1 MKKTFPIK
9 VYDLSITTVTL
20 YELGLMDS
28 GVLRV
33 KAGRKQ
39 SGFCL
44 MKDSITP
51 VFYDVSRFARPIKTI
66 RQQPFS
72 DSSIYQ
78 RSLMIAQLRHY
89 HPQILG
95 LCSQY
100 TISTCGC
107 GYHYAVFTGDRDGC
121 G

>member
-51 VFYDVSRFARPIKTI
+51 VFYDVSRFARNDIK
-66 RQQPFS
+66 Q
-72 DSSIYQ
+72 IYCI
-78 RSLMIAQLRHY
+78 SLI
-89 HPQILG
+89 ILN
-95 LCSQY
+95 
-100 TISTCGC
+100 
-107 GYHYAVFTGDRDGC
+107 GDVKNAE
-121 G
+121 